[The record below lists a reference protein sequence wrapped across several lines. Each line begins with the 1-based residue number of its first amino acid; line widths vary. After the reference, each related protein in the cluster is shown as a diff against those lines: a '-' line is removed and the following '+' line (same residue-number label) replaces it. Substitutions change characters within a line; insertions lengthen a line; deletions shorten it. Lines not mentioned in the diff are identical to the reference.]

1 MVGVVDSVFNPRGG
15 IIRADRIGE
24 LIMDGRKVK
33 IDQTRIE
40 AGEILKTSDRASW
53 EA

>member
-1 MVGVVDSVFNPRGG
+1 MGTVDSVFNPKGG

-24 LIMDGRKVK
+24 LIMDGRKVR
-33 IDQTRIE
+33 IDQTQIT
-40 AGEILKTSDRASW
+40 AGEILKKSDKASW